1 MPLSTVP
8 IRLPAGST
16 SADACVVAPVC
27 ASQQGGTRSHP
38 ASCSCVTCEF
48 PADHSARSSIS
59 LPSSVPPSDVLW
71 RLLLGGYSYAYVSG
85 LPCSHPDKPV
95 LLARAQKLWD
105 LIRHDLTL

>member
-27 ASQQGGTRSHP
+27 ASQQGGT
-38 ASCSCVTCEF
+38 
-48 PADHSARSSIS
+48 
-59 LPSSVPPSDVLW
+59 LPSVVPCSDTLW
-71 RLLLGGYSYAYVSG
+71 RALLGGYSYTYVSG

-95 LLARAQKLWD
+95 LLARAQRLWD
-105 LIRHDLTL
+105 LVRAEALVSAWDAS